1 MNPSYFNLVSSRSL
15 DGDHVA
21 LQRWYSDHVGIL
33 WRCDS
38 LLGATLLRREAADG
52 HEADY
57 ICCYGFPDEAG
68 FLAYEHGPARQ
79 AAAQV
84 IQDGWGRQGITITER
99 RPYRRV
105 WQRRVDAGAALPPRH
120 AIASFELGAGPWD
133 SVSRWLV
140 EQVHGLFTRHGVQSA
155 TLLRGAAAD
164 DAGGE
169 LLLFLQ
175 AEGEL
180 PPWRE
185 WLAQAPEAWGQAP
198 ASVAPRWFWQGLPV
212 MHWNR

>member
-1 MNPSYFNLVSSRSL
+1 MNPSYFNLVSTRST

-33 WRCDS
+33 WGCDS
-38 LLGATLLRREAADG
+38 LLSATLLRRETSEG
-52 HEADY
+52 NEADY

-79 AAAQV
+79 AAARV
-84 IQDGWGRQGITITER
+84 IQDGWGRDGITITER
-99 RPYRRV
+99 RPYQRV

-120 AIASFELGAGPWD
+120 AVARFDIGAGPWD
-133 SVSRWLV
+133 EVSRWLV
-140 EQVHGLFTRHGVQSA
+140 DQVHVLFTRHGLRAA
-155 TLLRGAAAD
+155 TLLRGATASD
-164 DAGGE
+164 QGGE

-175 AEGEL
+175 ADGVL

-185 WLAQAPEAWGQAP
+185 WLNQTQEPWGQAP
-198 ASVAPRWFWQGLPV
+198 ASVAPGWFWQGQPV
-212 MHWNR
+212 MHWSR